1 MYSMCIR
8 ICVFFIRFS
17 SAFGF
22 SHHALMVLPGR
33 FRQCHC
39 YVPPVP
45 ERGPDSDRASLLQF
59 VLPVLTVLKSRRIN
73 DDLVLRRL
81 PGISIVIFLQFMP

>member
-1 MYSMCIR
+1 
-8 ICVFFIRFS
+8 
-17 SAFGF
+17 
-22 SHHALMVLPGR
+22 MVLPGR

-45 ERGPDSDRASLLQF
+45 ERGPDSDRASLLQVGGADNPVRGSDKF

-81 PGISIVIFLQFMP
+81 PGNFYSHIFTVHAMTVNS